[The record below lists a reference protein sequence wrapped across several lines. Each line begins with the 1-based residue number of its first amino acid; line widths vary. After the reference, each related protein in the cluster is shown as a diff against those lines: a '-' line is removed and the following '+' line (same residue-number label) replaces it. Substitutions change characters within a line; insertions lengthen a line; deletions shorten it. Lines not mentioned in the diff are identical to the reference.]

1 MRIAFFA
8 SGISP
13 HIAPMCDELYKY
25 SDGNFKFFATD
36 KDIIPA
42 MKIMGAEN
50 LHKEK
55 PYFVNVNDSTE
66 NLIMSEE
73 WAREADVAIV
83 GCSNCYR
90 FIDIRFE
97 TGNKLTFKLRER
109 LFKSGKRLKDDEKE
123 QRKINVLT
131 KYKDK
136 NLYFLAA
143 GTYAPSDLITIGI
156 CDRKIIKWGY
166 FPNVSNKSFNELSK
180 SIDGTVR
187 LIWFGRFVR
196 EKLSLN
202 AIKAT
207 QMLIANGY
215 DVCLSMIGYG
225 DEENVL
231 KKYVAENGLNEKIS
245 FLGPMNENEIR
256 RELQTSHIFL
266 MTSNYEEGWGV
277 VVNEAMSEGCV
288 PVVSYATGA
297 SQMMIEDSECGKLFH
312 YDNLPD
318 LVFQIELLINNRE
331 LIKTCSKNAYNSISD
346 LWNAEVAV
354 KRLMDLIN
362 SIITG
367 DPVIKYHSGPCSK
380 IIPFGNEEDLKNYI
394 TRRRKG

>member
-25 SDGNFKFFATD
+25 CNGNFRFFATD
-36 KDIIPA
+36 KNIIPA

-55 PYFVNVNDSTE
+55 QYFVNVNDSVE
-66 NLIMSEE
+66 NLLMSEE

-90 FIDIRFE
+90 YIDMRFE
-97 TGNKLTFKLRER
+97 SGDKLTFKLRER
-109 LFKSGKRLKDDEKE
+109 VFKTGEYLKEDLK
-123 QRKINVLT
+123 QQKKIET
-131 KYKDK
+131 IRKYKDK

-143 GTYAPSDLITIGI
+143 GTFAPYDLTCIGI
-156 CDRKIIKWGY
+156 DKNKIIKWGY
-166 FPNVSNKSFNELSK
+166 FPKESEKPFENMVKST
-180 SIDGTVR
+180 DGTIR

-207 QMLIANGY
+207 KILVDDGY
-215 DVCLSMIGYG
+215 DVSLSMIGYG
-225 DEENVL
+225 EEEDEL
-231 KKYVAENGLNEKIS
+231 KKYVSDNDLSEKIL
-245 FLGPMNENEIR
+245 FLGPMNETQIR
-256 RELQTSHIFL
+256 HELRESHIFL
-266 MTSNYEEGWGV
+266 MTSNYEEGWGA

-297 SQMMIEDSECGKLFH
+297 SQLLIEDIECGRLFS
-312 YDNLPD
+312 YKKIQE
-318 LVFQIELLINNRE
+318 LVTQIKTLIDNRE
-331 LIKTCSKNAYNSISD
+331 QINKYSQNAYLVIRNQ
-346 LWNAEVAV
+346 WNARIAV
-354 KRLMDLIN
+354 GRLIDFIE
-362 SIITG
+362 IITTNG
-367 DPVIKYHSGPCSK
+367 QIIEYDSGPCSRIAILK
-380 IIPFGNEEDLKNYI
+380 DEEEVKDYI
-394 TRRRKG
+394 NTRR